1 MDSKRLIRLAAV
13 CTMIG
18 GNLRPATSSAAEPP
32 TAAQALALTPIQQ
45 HVEYAAP
52 TKEEA
57 AQCTNSAEKVSN
69 VTAWVV
75 RNRQNEILRRFAD
88 TNGDNVVDQWC
99 YYLNGLEV
107 YRDIDA
113 NFNGKADQYR
123 WFHTGGTRWGVD
135 KNEDGRIDAWRIISA
150 HEVGEQVVLALKTR
164 DAARF
169 ALLLATAAELNE
181 AGFSKART
189 DQIAESIAAAPA
201 GFSKLSSEQK
211 TVTPESRFVDF
222 GSARPAAIPTGAGGS
237 TKDVIIVDNASALVE
252 TSGKH
257 EQVYLGT
264 LVAVGGTWKLIGAPT
279 FGSDD
284 QTQEGGFFTQAP
296 DSQGGGTGGNA
307 PSDAM
312 QQLMTELEKLDRES
326 ASLAEDK
333 QVANIEARA
342 EKLQRLAEIAPESDR
357 DQWYRQLADMLSVAA
372 QSGNF
377 PQGLERLDQLQK
389 SLTDAGASDEAISH
403 AVFQRMWAE
412 YVTSQ
417 RAPDAEQANLQEKWL
432 ADLQIYVAKYP
443 KSSDAAEALL
453 QLGMYQEFVGKTEEA
468 TKWYRQ
474 LVTDFP
480 NADPSTK
487 AKGALN
493 RLNSIGKSIRL
504 SGNDLNGGKV
514 DLANYRR
521 KVVLIQY
528 WATWCGPCKA
538 DMVLLKNIYAKKG
551 GRDFDIIS
559 VCLDNDAAGAKQFLS
574 QERFAWKNIHEPG
587 GLDGRLANE
596 MGVMTLPLMM
606 LVDQNGNVANNN
618 IHVAE
623 LEAELGRLTTPAAN
637 TANSANSSRSAP
649 LPR

>member
-1 MDSKRLIRLAAV
+1 MNSQRLIRLAAL
-13 CTMIG
+13 CTMVG
-18 GNLRPATSSAAEPP
+18 ASLRSATTAAAEAPS
-32 TAAQALALTPIQQ
+32 AAQALALIPIQQ
-45 HVEYAAP
+45 HVEYATP

-57 AQCTNSAEKVSN
+57 AQCTNSAEKVAN

-99 YYLNGLEV
+99 YYLGGLEV

-135 KNEDGRIDAWRIISA
+135 KNEDGRIDAWRVISA
-150 HEVGEQVVLALKTR
+150 HEVGEQVIIALKTR

-169 ALLLATAAELNE
+169 ALLLATPAELNE
-181 AGFSKART
+181 AGFSKTRT

-211 TVTPESRFVDF
+211 SITPQSRFVDF
-222 GSARPAAIPTGAGGS
+222 GSARPAVIPAGAGGS
-237 TKDVIIVDNASALVE
+237 TKDVVVVDNSSALVE
-252 TSGKH
+252 SSGKH

-264 LVAVGGTWKLIGAPT
+264 LVAVGDTWKLIGAPT

-284 QTQEGGFFTQAP
+284 QTQEGGFFTQTP
-296 DSQGGGTGGNA
+296 DSQGSGTGGNA
-307 PSDAM
+307 PTDAM

-333 QVANIEARA
+333 QVENIEARA
-342 EKLQRLAEIAPESDR
+342 EKLQKLAEIAPESDR

-372 QSGNF
+372 QSGNY

-417 RAPDAEQANLQEKWL
+417 RAPDAEQGKLQEKWL
-432 ADLQIYVAKYP
+432 ADLQVYVAKYP

-480 NADPSTK
+480 SADPSSK
-487 AKGALN
+487 AKGALY
-493 RLNSIGKSIRL
+493 RLGSVGKPIRL
-504 SGNDLNGGKV
+504 RGNEVQSGSV
-514 DLANYRR
+514 DLANYKR
-521 KVVLIQY
+521 KAVLIHY
-528 WATWCGPCKA
+528 WATWCEPCKE
-538 DMVLLKNIYAKKG
+538 DMVLLKDFYAKRG
-551 GRDFDIIS
+551 GRDFDIIG
-559 VCLDNDAAGAKQFLS
+559 VCLDNDAAAAKQYLAQNNF
-574 QERFAWKNIHEPG
+574 RWKNIHEPG

-596 MGVMTLPLMM
+596 LGVMTLPLMM

-623 LEAELGRLTTPAAN
+623 LEAELGKLTTPAAN
-637 TANSANSSRSAP
+637 TANSANSSRTAP